1 MRVTTVAKQP
11 QDYGPAGWNLLL
23 EPPAAPQVLE
33 EDVTTDWLVIG
44 AGFAGL
50 SAARRLAQI
59 DRGGRIAVVDATRLA
74 NGPAG
79 RNSGFMIDVP
89 HDLMTDD
96 YGGLADADRQL
107 ITLNRAAIDFA
118 QDAANEYGFAPSTF
132 DRCGK
137 VNAAASDKGLRHNHD
152 YAQHLE
158 QLGEPCERLDA
169 ADMQALT
176 GTDYY
181 QGGLYTPGT
190 AIIQPAAY
198 VRSMAQGLIT
208 RNRVAVYENS
218 PVVELTRRDGA
229 WRATTPCGSATA
241 PKVILAVNGHV
252 ESFGYFARRL
262 VHITLYA
269 SMTRALTDAEIRR
282 LGGQDE
288 WGLTPADPM
297 GSTVRKISGPGGHRI
312 LVRNRAT
319 YSAKPSGA
327 PDRLA
332 SVSRTHRQ
340 SFERRF
346 PSLNDVPFE
355 YTWSG
360 RLCLSRNNVWAL
372 GEVDTG
378 LYSACCQ
385 NGLGTTRGT
394 AAGIIAAERAAGVVS
409 PLGAGLSE
417 QPLPQKLPPEP
428 FASIGANAVI
438 RWGEMKAGTEL

>member
-1 MRVTTVAKQP
+1 MTAVANQP
-11 QDYGPAGWNLLL
+11 HDYGVTGWNAVLD
-23 EPPAAPQVLE
+23 PPAPPEVLTQ
-33 EDVTTDWLVIG
+33 DITSDCLIIG

-59 DRGGRIAVVDATRLA
+59 DSGARIAVVDATRLA
-74 NGPAG
+74 DGPAG

-107 ITLNRAAIDFA
+107 ITLNRAAIEFA
-118 QDAANEYGFAPSTF
+118 GSAAQEYGLDASAFN
-132 DRCGK
+132 RCGK
-137 VNAAASDKGLRHNHD
+137 VNAAATDKGLRHNTD
-152 YAQHLE
+152 YARHLD
-158 QLGEPCERLDA
+158 QLGEPCEKLDA
-169 ADMQALT
+169 AEMRELT

-181 QGGLYTPGT
+181 RGGLYTPGT
-190 AIIQPAAY
+190 AMIQPAVY
-198 VRSMAQGLIT
+198 VRSVAQGLIA
-208 RNRVAVYENS
+208 RNRVSVYENS
-218 PVVELTRRDGA
+218 PVIELARHDGT
-229 WRATTPCGSATA
+229 WRAVTSTGSVTA

-252 ESFGYFARRL
+252 ESFGFFTRRL

-269 SMTRALTDAEIRR
+269 SLTRALTNDEIRR
-282 LGGQDE
+282 LGGHDD

-297 GSTVRKISGPGGHRI
+297 GSSVRKISGPGGHRI
-312 LVRNRAT
+312 LVRNRAS

-332 SVSRTHRQ
+332 SVGRTHRQ

-346 PSLNDVPFE
+346 PMLGNVPFE

-372 GEVDTG
+372 GEIESG
-378 LYSACCQ
+378 LFSACCQ

-394 AAGIIAAERAAGVVS
+394 AAGIIAAELAAGVDS
-409 PLGAGLSE
+409 PLMAELGE
-417 QPLPQKLPPEP
+417 QPLPQRLPPEP
-428 FASIGANAVI
+428 FATIGASAVI
-438 RWGEMKAGTEL
+438 RWGEMKAGAEL